1 MGNPFNVRTAGA
13 TPVTDSAQGKG
24 PMDPAAA
31 PRMPPAGR
39 EQPRAG
45 AGAATSASL
54 PSEFAYENEHP
65 VIPVPFKVTL
75 GDARLDGVAL
85 SVTAAYVAINGKVD
99 PDWRGHREVVTLQF
113 DFNGFS
119 VTLFPEVV
127 IAGSRNDGE
136 MTLQFL
142 DPAGPHL
149 PQLRYILNSFIAGD
163 FVTMN
168 GMLNYTGPQKP
179 KTTLGDAAPT
189 SKLRMRSMAVA
200 VMSLTIIVAAAN
212 HLYDRATQTLE
223 PRPVFIERVGQDM
236 RATTA
241 GQVVYLNTQA
251 KAGEVV
257 FSINSN
263 SGDVLNFQLPCDCEV
278 VVTQGIFEGA
288 TVLPIDVILTFFD
301 STVGVSVETQMSIEG
316 LAKAMNGERAF
327 LDINDGRSVPARIV
341 VTSAT
346 NAAAASGELFV
357 PVQIE
362 VPPGVLTEEDIGKA
376 ARLRLS
382 RSPFGASYPEPEES

>member
-1 MGNPFNVRTAGA
+1 MGNPSNVRTAGA
-13 TPVTDSAQGKG
+13 TPVNEPGRRPAGPQGQAGHGQDSA
-24 PMDPAAA
+24 A
-31 PRMPPAGR
+31 PLPPD
-39 EQPRAG
+39 
-45 AGAATSASL
+45 
-54 PSEFAYENEHP
+54 FAYENEHP
-65 VIPVPFKVTL
+65 VIPVPFKATL

-85 SVTAAYVAINGKVD
+85 SVTAAYVAINGKID
-99 PDWRGHREVVTLQF
+99 PAWRGHREVITLQF

-119 VTLFPEVV
+119 ITLFPEVV

-149 PQLRYILNSFIAGD
+149 PQLRYILNSYIAGD

-168 GMLNYTGPQKP
+168 GMLNYTGPAKP
-179 KTTLGDAAPT
+179 KTAKGAETPT

-200 VMSLTIIVAAAN
+200 VLSLTIIAATMN

-241 GQVVYLNTQA
+241 GQVVYLNPEA
-251 KAGEVV
+251 KTGEVV

-278 VVTQGIFEGA
+278 AVTEGIFEGA

-327 LDINDGRSVPARIV
+327 LDINDGRSVPARVV

-346 NAAAASGELFV
+346 NAAAAAGELFV

-382 RSPFGASYPEPEES
+382 RSPFGADFPGPEES

>member
-1 MGNPFNVRTAGA
+1 MGNPSNVRTAGA
-13 TPVTDSAQGKG
+13 TPVNDPGRR
-24 PMDPAAA
+24 PAA
-31 PRMPPAGR
+31 PQGQAGHG
-39 EQPRAG
+39 QDS
-45 AGAATSASL
+45 TSAPL
-54 PSEFAYENEHP
+54 PPDFAYENEHP
-65 VIPVPFKVTL
+65 VIPVPFKATL

-85 SVTAAYVAINGKVD
+85 SVTAAYVAINGKID
-99 PDWRGHREVVTLQF
+99 PAWRGHREVITLQF

-119 VTLFPEVV
+119 ITLFPEVV

-149 PQLRYILNSFIAGD
+149 PQLRYILNSYIAGD

-168 GMLNYTGPQKP
+168 GMLNYTGPAKP
-179 KTTLGDAAPT
+179 KSAKGDETPT
-189 SKLRMRSMAVA
+189 SKLRMRSLAVA
-200 VMSLTIIVAAAN
+200 ILSLTIIAATGN

-241 GQVVYLNTQA
+241 GQVVYLNPEA
-251 KAGEVV
+251 KTGEVV

-278 VVTQGIFEGA
+278 AVTEGIFEGA

-382 RSPFGASYPEPEES
+382 RSPFGASFPVPEES

>member
-1 MGNPFNVRTAGA
+1 MGNPSNVRTAGA
-13 TPVTDSAQGKG
+13 TPVNDTGRRTAPPLGHGQDNAST
-24 PMDPAAA
+24 AA
-31 PRMPPAGR
+31 PLPPD
-39 EQPRAG
+39 
-45 AGAATSASL
+45 
-54 PSEFAYENEHP
+54 FAYENEHP
-65 VIPVPFKVTL
+65 VIPVPFKAML

-85 SVTAAYVAINGKVD
+85 SVTAAYVAINGKID
-99 PDWRGHREVVTLQF
+99 PAWRGHREVITLQF

-119 VTLFPEVV
+119 ITLFPEVV

-149 PQLRYILNSFIAGD
+149 PQLRYILNSYIAGD

-168 GMLNYTGPQKP
+168 GMLNYTGPAKP
-179 KTTLGDAAPT
+179 KTAKGAETPT

-200 VMSLTIIVAAAN
+200 VLSLTIIAATAN

-241 GQVVYLNTQA
+241 GQVVYLNPEA
-251 KAGEVV
+251 KTGEVV

-278 VVTQGIFEGA
+278 AVTEGIFEGA

-327 LDINDGRSVPARIV
+327 LDINDGRSVPARVV

-346 NAAAASGELFV
+346 NAAAAAGELFV

-382 RSPFGASYPEPEES
+382 RSPFGADFPGPEES

>member
-13 TPVTDSAQGKG
+13 TPVN
-24 PMDPAAA
+24 DPSHNASPTVSSTRHAAA
-31 PRMPPAGR
+31 NA
-39 EQPRAG
+39 ES
-45 AGAATSASL
+45 ATLSTD
-54 PSEFAYENEHP
+54 FAYENEHP
-65 VIPVPFKVTL
+65 VLPVPFKATL
-75 GDARLDGVAL
+75 ADARLDGIEL
-85 SVTAAYVAINGKVD
+85 SVTAAYVAIQGKVD
-99 PDWRGHREVVTLQF
+99 PAWVGHRDIVTLQF

-119 VTLFPEVV
+119 VTIYPEVI
-127 IAGSRNDGE
+127 IAGARKDGE
-136 MTLQFL
+136 MTLQFI

-149 PQLRYILNSFIAGD
+149 PQLRYILNSYIAGD

-179 KTTLGDAAPT
+179 KTAKGTETPV
-189 SKLRMRSMAVA
+189 SRLRMRSMAVA
-200 VMSLTIIVAAAN
+200 VMSLTIIVAAVN
-212 HLYDRATQTLE
+212 HLYNRATQTFE

-241 GQVVYLNTQA
+241 GQVVYINTEA

-278 VVTQGIFEGA
+278 AVTQGIYEGA

-316 LAKAMNGERAF
+316 LAQAMNGERAF
-327 LDINDGRSVPARIV
+327 LDINDGRTIPARVV

-346 NAAAASGELFV
+346 NAAAASGEMFV

-382 RSPFGASYPEPEES
+382 RSPFGASFPVQPEES